1 MDKRVVST
9 TTSLAVVAVI
19 TMSLL
24 PASARTERSQSSE
37 RLPRTGNVIFMHPD
51 GSGVNHW
58 LAARMYW
65 YGPDASMNYDKL
77 PAMAVYRGHMMD
89 ELTGTSNGGATTHAF
104 GYKVEA
110 RGSYGRD
117 GDGDAAR
124 PIKGLSGFNG
134 SIMREAAAKGHPIGI
149 VNDGNIGEPGTGA
162 FLAEVPNRND
172 WDAIALQIW
181 DGRPGSKDQR
191 PHVIMGGG
199 ERQFLPPGVQGVH
212 GEGENK
218 LLGSRNLISE
228 ALESD
233 YVVLRT
239 REEFEELRAQL
250 AVSPTYAPKVLG
262 LFAHHHIFN
271 DRPEEVL
278 IATGYY
284 TGTLPLTNTKES
296 ELVLYGTPVI
306 TPAGF
311 NPPTVAEMTEVAIL
325 ILDRVSKKVG
335 KPFFLVAET
344 ESVDNFGNNDNA
356 IGTLTAL
363 KHADDAIG
371 VALDYLGSEPDTLLL
386 LAADSDAGG
395 MQVRA
400 LQGPLT
406 QTVTTVNFNPTGAD
420 ADKID
425 AKIDGLYGRDSFA
438 FVSEPDQFGKRW
450 PFAITWT
457 GTPDVAG
464 GILVRAA
471 GLNSDLITT
480 AFSERFDN
488 VDIYRMMYL
497 TLFGRLLPYPQGKLA
512 PNR

>member
-9 TTSLAVVAVI
+9 TTSLALVAVI

-24 PASARTERSQSSE
+24 PASARIERSQSSE

-51 GSGVNHW
+51 GGGVNHW
-58 LAARMYW
+58 MAARMYW

-77 PAMAVYRGHMMD
+77 PAMAIYRGHMMD

-110 RGSYGRD
+110 RGSFGRD

-124 PIKGLSGFNG
+124 PIKSLSGFNG

-233 YVVLRT
+233 HVVLRT
-239 REEFEELRAQL
+239 REEAASRTRCSCWL
-250 AVSPTYAPKVLG
+250 PTAMPAACRCGRCKGHLPK
-262 LFAHHHIFN
+262 
-271 DRPEEVL
+271 R
-278 IATGYY
+278 
-284 TGTLPLTNTKES
+284 
-296 ELVLYGTPVI
+296 
-306 TPAGF
+306 
-311 NPPTVAEMTEVAIL
+311 
-325 ILDRVSKKVG
+325 
-335 KPFFLVAET
+335 
-344 ESVDNFGNNDNA
+344 
-356 IGTLTAL
+356 
-363 KHADDAIG
+363 
-371 VALDYLGSEPDTLLL
+371 
-386 LAADSDAGG
+386 
-395 MQVRA
+395 
-400 LQGPLT
+400 
-406 QTVTTVNFNPTGAD
+406 
-420 ADKID
+420 
-425 AKIDGLYGRDSFA
+425 
-438 FVSEPDQFGKRW
+438 
-450 PFAITWT
+450 
-457 GTPDVAG
+457 
-464 GILVRAA
+464 
-471 GLNSDLITT
+471 
-480 AFSERFDN
+480 
-488 VDIYRMMYL
+488 
-497 TLFGRLLPYPQGKLA
+497 
-512 PNR
+512 